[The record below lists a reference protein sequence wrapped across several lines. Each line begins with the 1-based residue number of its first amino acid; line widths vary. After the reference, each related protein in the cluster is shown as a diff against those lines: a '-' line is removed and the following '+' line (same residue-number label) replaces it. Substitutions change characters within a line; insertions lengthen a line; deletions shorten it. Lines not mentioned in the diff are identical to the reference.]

1 MIQTSCQGPA
11 ILWNP
16 IGKKCGKI
24 DENRGDFFSIAQ
36 LVLNA
41 EPRSTGEHQK
51 LEVIIAMGAAK
62 MHVDN
67 CDSNSNCLDGL
78 LWEKSCF
85 FASWSIYPQSFIPI
99 II

>member
-1 MIQTSCQGPA
+1 V
-11 ILWNP
+11 
-16 IGKKCGKI
+16 
-24 DENRGDFFSIAQ
+24 ENRGDFFSIAQ
-36 LVLNA
+36 LVEKTLNRGQ
-41 EPRSTGEHQK
+41 PEHQK
-51 LEVIIAMGAAK
+51 VEVIVAMGAAK

-67 CDSNSNCLDGL
+67 CDSNNCLDGL